1 MALALKI
8 LFWPG
13 DFVLRK
19 IGVTVDEDSG
29 IFRSFINA
37 SFWGVLALS
46 LVLRFL
52 G

>member
-1 MALALKI
+1 MNIALKI

-13 DFVLRK
+13 DFILGK

-37 SFWGVLALS
+37 SVWGMVTLPIALHY
-46 LVLRFL
+46 LT
-52 G
+52 